1 MGASWA
7 KNEVTAV
14 KRRCDLIVMKSDG
27 TLAPRGTDFMSLGY
41 VYISGV
47 ESPDFALAVGTMTNK
62 RRPLVVSDDVTE
74 GVDTGADTVTLT
86 GHGYET
92 GDGPFVSDEGG
103 PTVIGGNLWIIVD
116 DANTIAFASSL
127 ANAYSDTR
135 IGLAGTETGVT
146 ISDTADTQ
154 RGIDGH
160 FTYEAT
166 QAETNHD
173 APETVVIVDG
183 TNYERSTGWGAFTTV
198 TMISSSTDFGSEV
211 IENGLTRDDLLRL
224 CARSLVAN
232 FTKTGN
238 DYVIRD
244 LADSK
249 DSHESTVAPAG
260 KTGSNII
267 DPT

>member
-27 TLAPRGTDFMSLGY
+27 TLAPRGTDFSGF

-47 ESPDFALAVGTMTNK
+47 ESPDFALALGTMTNK
-62 RRPLVVSDDVTE
+62 RRPLVVSDDVIE

-86 GHGYET
+86 GHSYET
-92 GDGPFVSDEGG
+92 GDGPFVSDELTGA
-103 PTVIGGNLWIIVD
+103 TAIGANLWIIVD
-116 DANTIAFASSL
+116 DANTIAFAATL
-127 ANAYSDTR
+127 ADAYADVR
-135 IGLAGTETGVT
+135 IALAGTETGAT
-146 ISDTADTQ
+146 ISDSADTQ
-154 RGIDGH
+154 RGLDGH
-160 FTYEAT
+160 FTYQAT
-166 QAETNHD
+166 QAETDHD
-173 APETVVIVDG
+173 APVTAVIVDG
-183 TNYERSTGWGAFTTV
+183 TDYERSTGWGAYTTV
-198 TMISSSTDFGSEV
+198 QMVSSSADYGSQV

-238 DYVIRD
+238 DYVIRN

-249 DSHESTVAPAG
+249 DSHESTVAPGG

-267 DPT
+267 DAT